1 MDNNNADD
9 EAHKRILAGA
19 DHGDAIPE
27 EVLGQ
32 ASDVMKERWLGIFIA
47 LNNHHR
53 FRKML
58 EANYIIRDVVD
69 DEAKTIDT
77 QVIEKPTSVGPP
89 LTGKQLWKMRQ
100 ALQANGCSD
109 IDKAFNDVMKVLG
122 QEDTGAGIIMSSDVD
137 SAQTDMKRKL
147 DA

>member
-1 MDNNNADD
+1 MSNEANE
-9 EAHKRILAGA
+9 EAHKQILAGA

-32 ASDVMKERWLGIFIA
+32 ASEAMKERWLGIFIA
-47 LNNHHR
+47 LNNHQR

-58 EANYIIRDVVD
+58 DSNYIIRDVVD

-77 QVIEKPTSVGPP
+77 QVIEKPVSVGPP

-100 ALQANGCSD
+100 ALQANGCVD

-122 QEDTGAGIIMSSDVD
+122 QEDAASIIMSTDVD
-137 SAQTDMKRKL
+137 SAQANMKRKL